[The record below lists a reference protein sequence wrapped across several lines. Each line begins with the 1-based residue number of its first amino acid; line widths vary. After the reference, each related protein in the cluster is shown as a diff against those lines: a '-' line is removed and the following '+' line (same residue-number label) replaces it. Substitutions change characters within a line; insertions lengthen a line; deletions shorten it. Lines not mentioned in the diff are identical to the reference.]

1 MLSQIVKDFI
11 SRNSQIIDSE
21 DWHQL
26 ILNMRDELFDN
37 EQLELMMALKLSDI
51 SISDEEILNSFENIK
66 TSKKVIPI
74 YNKNWRSK
82 ESIREIYNKI
92 LTPKQLNF
100 IIDGNNLTYNQLLE
114 NIEGAFFTIKGKSKI
129 HIKNLDDIDS
139 TLNISVNLSADENLN
154 FCLNFN
160 INNKIEF
167 SIFCY
172 DLEELEYIETIF
184 GLVLILNLNALI
196 YVINNNLINIL
207 NNQE

>member
-51 SISDEEILNSFENIK
+51 SISDEEILNSLENIK

-74 YNKNWRSK
+74 YNENWRSK

-100 IIDGNNLTYNQLLE
+100 IIDGNKLTYNQLLE

>member
-51 SISDEEILNSFENIK
+51 SISDEEILNSLENIK

-74 YNKNWRSK
+74 YNENWRSK

-100 IIDGNNLTYNQLLE
+100 IIDGNKLTYNQLLE

-184 GLVLILNLNALI
+184 GLVLILNLNALV